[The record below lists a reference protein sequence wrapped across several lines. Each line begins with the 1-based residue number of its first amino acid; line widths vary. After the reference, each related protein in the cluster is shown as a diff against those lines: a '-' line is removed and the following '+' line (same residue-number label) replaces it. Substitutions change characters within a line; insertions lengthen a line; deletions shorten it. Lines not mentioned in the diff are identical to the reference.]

1 MLHARNG
8 EAVIT
13 MSKFDETYSDV
24 EGWEWGGGVVG
35 DIPRMQ
41 NLPR

>member
-24 EGWEWGGGVVG
+24 EGWEWGGGCSWRCPK
-35 DIPRMQ
+35 DAKFA
-41 NLPR
+41 